1 LHVAAIT
8 AGFASTVVIG
18 LMGLS
23 RRGRLRSG
31 WVLALTPVYWGCLTI
46 AAWRA
51 LWELWRDPY
60 RWEKTEHGLTQSRP
74 STVTMRAQAT
84 AHPMKR
90 QRGFQR

>member
-1 LHVAAIT
+1 LHVATIT
-8 AGFASTVVIG
+8 AGFASTVLIG

-31 WVLALTPVYWGCLTI
+31 WVLALTPIYWGCLTI

-74 STVTMRAQAT
+74 PAAAPRAQAS
-84 AHPMKR
+84 ARPR
-90 QRGFQR
+90 ARRRFQR